1 MNKWQIKV
9 VKVEDRL
16 NYRQSLSCPSVRR
29 EGLISSSFLS
39 LICII
44 LTFSISFMEDQ
55 WRIQTLSK
63 GRGGGGGGLPAL
75 PAFLPSAIFF
85 LLKIRGWGVVRSP
98 RPSTRSATE
107 DYLLPVFRGKN
118 RQLQKYIVSFIRLLI
133 TPCRLSDESSWLYY
147 YKQDRR

>member
-75 PAFLPSAIFF
+75 PAFFCDFF
-85 LLKIRGWGVVRSP
+85 LTQNKGV
-98 RPSTRSATE
+98 
-107 DYLLPVFRGKN
+107 G
-118 RQLQKYIVSFIRLLI
+118 
-133 TPCRLSDESSWLYY
+133 SSQVTQALH
-147 YKQDRR
+147 